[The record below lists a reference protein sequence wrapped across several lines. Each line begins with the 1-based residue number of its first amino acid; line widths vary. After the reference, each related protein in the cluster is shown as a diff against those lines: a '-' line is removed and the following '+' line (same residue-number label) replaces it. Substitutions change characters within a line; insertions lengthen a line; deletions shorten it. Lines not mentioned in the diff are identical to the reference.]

1 MLNSVANPAIL
12 TLSALRER
20 YRHYNLTIR
29 SVCEDTV
36 KMRLAYVDRLFNY
49 LGPPETAA
57 GLFLKIDHVTLG
69 AFFVDYAM
77 RYGPG
82 SRQNMYSAARAF
94 LRFAYEE
101 QFMANDLS
109 ALVPTVRRYRMSGP
123 PKALPEACILALE
136 ESIDRSDPVGRRD
149 AAIICL
155 LSTYGVRG
163 IQVRRLRL
171 EDMDWQ
177 NERIHFP
184 AAKGGQRSVLHVVHG
199 KFGKQRFVPMSPST
213 CSALTRYMG
222 IRSHHAGT
230 SKASPL
236 FIGAFN
242 KALSYDQAH
251 KGFLRLCQ
259 QCGLCGQPPPRLHDL
274 RHNYACRRLALW
286 REEGRDIN
294 TMLPVLATAM
304 GHVNI
309 MNTQIYLH
317 IEPSELHTAATRLP
331 NPNKT

>member
-1 MLNSVANPAIL
+1 MLNSVANPAVL
-12 TLSALRER
+12 TLSALREQ

-29 SVCEDTV
+29 NVCEDTLKV
-36 KMRLAYVDRLFNY
+36 RLAYADRLFNY

-57 GLFLKIDHVTLG
+57 GLFFKIDHITLG

-101 QFMANDLS
+101 QFMASDLS
-109 ALVPTVRRYRMSGP
+109 ALVPTVRRYRMSGL

-184 AAKGGQRSVLHVVHG
+184 AAKGGRAIEQH
-199 KFGKQRFVPMSPST
+199 
-213 CSALTRYMG
+213 LTTRVGNRLTDYIVSG
-222 IRSHHAGT
+222 RPD
-230 SKASPL
+230 SPL
-236 FIGAFN
+236 PQVFLTATTGAV
-242 KALSYDQAH
+242 LSDSSH
-251 KGFLRLCQ
+251 LSKMIHRRLLRANVPVPD
-259 QCGLCGQPPPRLHDL
+259 GVSRGTHGL
-274 RHNYACRRLALW
+274 RHAFAVRMTGKVPFKDVVDMLGHRDPSSTLIYAKTDVQTLQQAALPW
-286 REEGRDIN
+286 PGG
-294 TMLPVLATAM
+294 VA
-304 GHVNI
+304 
-309 MNTQIYLH
+309 
-317 IEPSELHTAATRLP
+317 
-331 NPNKT
+331 

>member
-1 MLNSVANPAIL
+1 MLNSVANPAML

-29 SVCEDTV
+29 NVCEDTIKV
-36 KMRLAYVDRLFNY
+36 RLAYVDRLFNY

-109 ALVPTVRRYRMSGP
+109 ALVPTVRRYRMSGL

-171 EDMDWQ
+171 EDLDWQ

-184 AAKGGQRSVLHVVHG
+184 AAKGGRPIEQH
-199 KFGKQRFVPMSPST
+199 
-213 CSALTRYMG
+213 LTAK
-222 IRSHHAGT
+222 AGNRLT
-230 SKASPL
+230 DYIVNGRPDSPL
-236 FIGAFN
+236 PQVFLTATTGAL
-242 KALSYDQAH
+242 LSDSSYLS
-251 KGFLRLCQ
+251 GMIRRRLLRANVPVPD
-259 QCGLCGQPPPRLHDL
+259 GVSRGTHGL
-274 RHNYACRRLALW
+274 RHAFAVRMTGKVPFKDVVDMLGHRDPSSTLIYAKTDVQTLQQAALPW
-286 REEGRDIN
+286 PGG
-294 TMLPVLATAM
+294 VA
-304 GHVNI
+304 
-309 MNTQIYLH
+309 
-317 IEPSELHTAATRLP
+317 
-331 NPNKT
+331 